1 MLNLFRSLSGKD
13 MPKGK
18 DVTKAVLDTLVSF
31 LSEDCSPG
39 SESLIL
45 LQKDDEAS
53 GLTTLE
59 ARIQFTVGAL
69 RMHPGDV
76 SVQSAGC
83 KCLSNFAI
91 TTEVVAQLVQA
102 EALPLVC
109 EALKRFWFE
118 ADLQRAACS
127 ALWNIARNNEARTL
141 LGVNAAEAIFRTLE
155 LHKGS
160 DFVQEAAL
168 GSLANLSPCAD
179 VQNYLCGKDKLHA
192 IFLSMYT
199 HRECDLL
206 QTAACGLLNNLAH
219 GDTHALTIGQMG
231 GIRLIVNAMRTHC
244 HNGKL
249 LRNACAALA
258 NLSTEQKNF
267 KKLLRAKALESLFY
281 SYHCFEEDVPSLKE
295 MARAALTNMGV
306 RDLAFKTSSMHL
318 AALNARGSLDAIVP
332 MMEGK
337 HTALYGDRRSF
348 TFEENEDI
356 NCVDSELNT
365 PLHLAIERRDAALTR
380 TLVAQGADLHMNNKY
395 DQSPIDLA
403 DVLCAEDVKREQ
415 EGIDGK
421 YENGQDTEES
431 ASGEQVKEGI
441 VEGRRRYK
449 ITKSIFRDMVCQ
461 FLSDVPSDVAG
472 LLSEFVDIS
481 NFLKHVEVD
490 TAFDEAEATWRN
502 FRKFLKH
509 ESYTLYTPR
518 CSDVSITSNG
528 GALINGL
535 GLPLQLSA
543 VAAAG
548 LGATSTPRGSMDT
561 GALPLGALG
570 GPEFAE
576 AVAAVSASSNPGF
589 RANQPPS
596 LIIPGPE
603 NGGVSHPPPEKTPAQ
618 SALTRLHCRRV
629 SHSFPGMEGLYRAAF
644 GDGVV
649 PEDELESKDGGAQSS
664 SAAGALTHIS
674 TPFATNGRPDDRR
687 RLHGGKRHNGALS
700 WSQLQGPGGVASLAN
715 GVRRDSDVTM
725 LDSIDESAVDDDADD
740 IFERF
745 IARQE
750 SVSGGGAGS
759 SSTISAFEQ
768 SRQPRL
774 SSLEQAPATS
784 GSGDAS
790 KSSGGG
796 MPRKRWRR
804 M

>member
-1 MLNLFRSLSGKD
+1 MMLGLFRSLSGRE
-13 MPKGK
+13 MPKNGK
-18 DVTKAVLDTLVSF
+18 HASKAVLDTLVSF

-45 LQKDDEAS
+45 LQKVDEAAA

-59 ARIQFTVGAL
+59 ARIQFTVGSL
-69 RMHPGDV
+69 RMHPGNV

-91 TTEVVAQLVQA
+91 TTEVVAQLIQA
-102 EALPLVC
+102 DALPLVL

-127 ALWNIARNNEARTL
+127 ALWNIARNNEARAL
-141 LGVNAAEAIFRTLE
+141 LGVNAAETIFRTLE

-168 GSLANLSPCAD
+168 GSLANLSPCVD
-179 VQNYLCGKDKLHA
+179 VQNYLCHKDKLHA

-267 KKLLRAKALESLFY
+267 KKLLRARALESLFFA
-281 SYHCFEEDVPSLKE
+281 YHCFEEEVPSLKE

-337 HTALYGDRRSF
+337 HTALYGDRREF

-356 NCVDSELNT
+356 NCVDSEMNT
-365 PLHLAIERRDAALTR
+365 PLHLAVERRDAAITR
-380 TLVAQGADLHMNNKY
+380 TLVAQGADLLMKNKY

-403 DVLCAEDVKREQ
+403 DVLNTEDDRRKK
-415 EGIDGK
+415 EGFEGK
-421 YENGQDTEES
+421 YDNGQDVDES
-431 ASGEQVKEGI
+431 ASGAEIKEAI
-441 VEGRRRYK
+441 VEGRRRFK
-449 ITKSIFRDMVCQ
+449 ITKGIFRDMVCQ
-461 FLSDVPSDVAG
+461 FVPDLPSDIGG
-472 LLSEFVDIS
+472 LLAEFSDLSRFLQHVQVD
-481 NFLKHVEVD
+481 V
-490 TAFDEAEATWRN
+490 AFDETASTWRN
-502 FRKFLKH
+502 FRKFLKN
-509 ESYTLYTPR
+509 ESYTSRSPR
-518 CSDVSITSNG
+518 CSVSSTTSELLLQG
-528 GALINGL
+528 HSLLPPTIDGDGYPEHEED
-535 GLPLQLSA
+535 LPL
-543 VAAAG
+543 AARSPPAI
-548 LGATSTPRGSMDT
+548 SIPSS
-561 GALPLGALG
+561 
-570 GPEFAE
+570 
-576 AVAAVSASSNPGF
+576 SASPGF

-596 LIIPGPE
+596 LVIPGSPAT
-603 NGGVSHPPPEKTPAQ
+603 SQDPPPPENA
-618 SALTRLHCRRV
+618 ALTRNHCRRV

-649 PEDELESKDGGAQSS
+649 PDEEESKEDVPPPLISS
-664 SAAGALTHIS
+664 NPHVPTPQAANLQ
-674 TPFATNGRPDDRR
+674 DDMRR
-687 RLHGGKRHNGALS
+687 RNRMGGKRGSRGSLSSMNGD
-700 WSQLQGPGGVASLAN
+700 
-715 GVRRDSDVTM
+715 RRDSDVTM
-725 LDSIDESAVDDDADD
+725 LDSIDEVTEIDEEAEDL
-740 IFERF
+740 FERF
-745 IARQE
+745 LTKEELAH
-750 SVSGGGAGS
+750 GGFRRPS
-759 SSTISAFEQ
+759 N
-768 SRQPRL
+768 PRL
-774 SSLEQAPATS
+774 SALGQQAPMGYSPRKSATR
-784 GSGDAS
+784 G
-790 KSSGGG
+790 K
-796 MPRKRWRR
+796 PRKRWRR
-804 M
+804 V